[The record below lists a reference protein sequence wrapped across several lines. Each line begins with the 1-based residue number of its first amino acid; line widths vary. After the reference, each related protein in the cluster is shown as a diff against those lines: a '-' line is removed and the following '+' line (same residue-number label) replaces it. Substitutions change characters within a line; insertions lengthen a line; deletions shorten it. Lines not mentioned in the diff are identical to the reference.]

1 MHIGGETSQIYESC
15 KEKKRKIK
23 IIEDCS
29 QAPFARVYGT
39 KNIPYV
45 IKNLLAH
52 LGILVFFLQCI
63 QKQFHQV
70 EVQV

>member
-1 MHIGGETSQIYESC
+1 MKLHIYEIC
-15 KEKKRKIK
+15 KETKKGKLKLLKIAVRHHL
-23 IIEDCS
+23 
-29 QAPFARVYGT
+29 QGVYGT